1 MYNIMHNSKAGMLAS
16 QSKIDV
22 ISNNLT
28 NVQTVGYKS

>member
-1 MYNIMHNSKAGMLAS
+1 MLAS

-28 NVQTVGYKS
+28 NVQTVGYKK